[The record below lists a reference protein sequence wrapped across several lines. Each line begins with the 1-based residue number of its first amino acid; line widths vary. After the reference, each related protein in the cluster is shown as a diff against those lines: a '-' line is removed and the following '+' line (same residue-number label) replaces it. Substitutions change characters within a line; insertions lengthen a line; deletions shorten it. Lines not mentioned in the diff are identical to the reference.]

1 MLINNAFIKFIKER
15 KETGTID
22 TISYAEMKTFL
33 DDSNNDKQAKRP
45 TNDISKEEV

>member
-1 MLINNAFIKFIKER
+1 LLINNAFIKFIKER

-22 TISYAEMKTFL
+22 TISYAEMKNFL